1 MFIAARRL
9 FKCVGPISTWSI
21 HPCQKKNKTVIA
33 YLARRCLNG
42 LHTKITLSFMVAG
55 HTRLVDGCFGLLKR
69 KYRRSDCFSME
80 QLAQVVNESAAPN
93 VAQCIPGSGVTWRE
107 WDAFFLLH
115 FKKVPKIRSMHHFEF
130 NSADVDGTVKYRRN
144 VEDVWSSTKLL
155 KATTNKE
162 QLIEAGLPPM
172 LPP

>member
-1 MFIAARRL
+1 
-9 FKCVGPISTWSI
+9 
-21 HPCQKKNKTVIA
+21 
-33 YLARRCLNG
+33 
-42 LHTKITLSFMVAG
+42 MVAG
-55 HTRLVDGCFGLLKR
+55 HTRCLVDGCFGFLKR

-93 VAQCIPGSGVTWRE
+93 VAQCIPGSGVTWRK

-130 NSADVDGTVKYRRN
+130 SSADVDGTVKYRRN

-162 QLIEAGLPPM
+162 QLIEAELPPV
-172 LPP
+172 LPPGGISRQRASYLYNDIRQFVPNAFEDTLCPPTPPEPQEE